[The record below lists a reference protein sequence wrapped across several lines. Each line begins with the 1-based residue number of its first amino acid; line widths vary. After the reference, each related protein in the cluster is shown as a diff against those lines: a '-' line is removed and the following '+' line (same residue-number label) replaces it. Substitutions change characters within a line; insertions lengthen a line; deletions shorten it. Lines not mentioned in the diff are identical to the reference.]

1 MRPLVI
7 ENGKIRELR
16 NSEILTGVQ
25 HFIEGENVT
34 FAVNPST
41 GTTSISASGG
51 GSGGV
56 TYLDGGTPSSNYGG
70 IPNIDGGGV

>member
-7 ENGKIRELR
+7 ENGRIRQLR
-16 NSEILTGVQ
+16 DTDTLTGVQ
-25 HFIEGENVT
+25 RFIEGENVT
-34 FAVNPST
+34 FAVNPVN

-56 TYLDGGTPSSNYGG
+56 SYIDGGLPSSNYGG
-70 IPNIDGGGV
+70 IANIDGGGV